1 MPQKVIFPLSS
12 ESSLGFNFYDIE
24 RLQPFAKSLGHRWA
38 SLPCPLESYLPE
50 IDGKKQTGSEY
61 MFRFFNNI
69 LAEIDGTD
77 AGDGIRDEED
87 LETLDTETLQ
97 AMADAMYSGTPD
109 TQKPTVKPSETGLNH
124 FKSKKLPDG
133 SRIINCYAYG
143 SCDTPLLV
151 ATDTAK
157 KLIVFLQKPPKG
169 KPVSFDVPDGLGG
182 TCRVSATVPLYGV
195 IDSADPETAKSSCWS
210 RLPISQDEYVP
221 PDLLVLFLK
230 AVLLLSFGESRR
242 CCQDID
248 AFNRALLESCGVQT
262 FQDKVLRE
270 ANIPDDLLDVFRHE
284 LKDELNV
291 LVAGLGAEAET
302 IRACVSPDS

>member
-1 MPQKVIFPLSS
+1 MAGKVVFPFAWDDA
-12 ESSLGFNFYDIE
+12 LGLNFYDIE

-38 SLPCPLESYLPE
+38 DRPRPLESYLPE
-50 IDGKKQTGSEY
+50 IDGKKQTGSAF
-61 MFRFFNNI
+61 MFQFFNNI
-69 LAEIDGTD
+69 LAEIDGTG
-77 AGDGIRDEED
+77 AGDGIADEED
-87 LETLDTETLQ
+87 LETMDAEALQ
-97 AMADAMYSGTPD
+97 AMADAMYSD
-109 TQKPTVKPSETGLNH
+109 TQGTQKATVKPSETGLNC

-133 SRIINCYAYG
+133 SRIINGYVYG
-143 SCDTPLLV
+143 GCDRPLLV

-169 KPVSFDVPDGLGG
+169 EPVSFDVPDGLGG

-210 RLPISQDEYVP
+210 RLPISQGEYVP

-248 AFNRALLESCGVQT
+248 AFNRSLLESCGVQT

-270 ANIPDDLLDVFRHE
+270 ANIPDDLLEVFRHE

-302 IRACVSPDS
+302 IRACVSSDG